1 MAKNENR
8 PDQTATPVLWQQ
20 PQLPQA
26 HYGGYLL
33 GLIFFGLSI
42 FELVRYPHWIWA
54 APILVSALAL
64 VANTRIRYSYRQVEA
79 LLLAVAVLVCLIGA
93 GLLAGL
99 ALNVAR

>member
-1 MAKNENR
+1 MTKNEQHA
-8 PDQTATPVLWQQ
+8 DETATPILWQQ

-33 GLIFFGLSI
+33 GAIFLGLSVFGL
-42 FELVRYPHWIWA
+42 VRHPHWIWV

-64 VANTRIRYSYRQVEA
+64 TANTRIRYSYRQTEA
-79 LLLAVAVLVCLIGA
+79 LLLAVAVLVCLVGA

-99 ALNVAR
+99 SLNIAR